1 MNHLSKAGITVIM
14 PTYNHAAF
22 IHRAIKSL
30 ILQSFQNWELII
42 INDASTDGTSEIV
55 KGLLTDGRIRYF
67 KNKSNI
73 GLGACLN
80 KGLMHAKYDYIAYL
94 PSDDIY
100 HKNHLASLF
109 SRLEGDREASLV
121 FSGIR
126 HHYNRMAEG
135 KIEGFPLQLVQVLHR
150 KTSDK
155 CMEREELVTDDLDRM
170 FWSKLASHGKFIST
184 KEISCEWVDHPDQ
197 RYKVIQEPIGGI
209 QLYKLKYKVK
219 QPLRYH
225 STTGNL
231 IDEIEYFK
239 PFHKAAQVK
248 KEGLK
253 ILLVGELAYNSER
266 IFALEEYGHKLY
278 GLWTDEP
285 YWFNMVG
292 PLPFGNVEDLPYEN
306 WVEKVKVIKPDVIYA
321 LLNWQTVVFAHRI
334 LTENP
339 GIPFVWHFKEGPFI
353 CQEKGIWKELIDL
366 FVKSDG
372 QIYTSPEMKDWFEE
386 FLPQKSDST
395 LVLDGDLPKK
405 EWFTDLKA
413 PLLSEKDGE
422 IHTVVPGRPIGLHP
436 QNVAELAEEKVHL
449 HFYGDFTHGQWKE
462 WIKKT
467 NMLAPGYLHIHSN
480 CTQNNWV
487 KEFSQYDAG
496 WLHFFKSENYGEL
509 MKANWD
515 DLNYPA
521 RMATL
526 AVAGLPM
533 LQRDN
538 EGHTVATQNLVKE
551 MQLGLFFKTFKELG
565 PLLRDKE
572 NLSKIRKNVWEK
584 RMFFCFDEH
593 VKELTDF
600 FIKVIAKKKSSS
612 ASTIKE
618 ENVVPIIS

>member
-1 MNHLSKAGITVIM
+1 MDHVSKVGITVIM

-22 IHRAIKSL
+22 IYRAIKSL
-30 ILQSFQNWELII
+30 MLQSFQNWELII
-42 INDASTDGTSEIV
+42 INDASTDNTSEII
-55 KGLLTDGRIRYF
+55 KDLLIDERIKYF
-67 KNKSNI
+67 KNKTNI

-80 KGLMHAKYDYIAYL
+80 KGLAHSKYNYIAYL
-94 PSDDIY
+94 PSDDLY
-100 HKNHLASLF
+100 HKNHLESLL
-109 SRLEGDREASLV
+109 SELEREEKATLV

-150 KTSDK
+150 KTADRW
-155 CMEREELVTDDLDRM
+155 MEREELVTDDLDRM
-170 FWSKLASHGKFIST
+170 FWSKLASRGQFIST
-184 KEISCEWVDHPDQ
+184 KEVSCEWVDHPDQ

-239 PFHKAAQVK
+239 PFRKAAPVK

-266 IFALEEYGHKLY
+266 IYALEEYGHKLY

-306 WVEKVKVIKPDVIYA
+306 WVERIKVIKPDVIYA
-321 LLNWQTVVFAHRI
+321 LLNWQTVVFAHKV

-366 FVKSDG
+366 FTRSDG
-372 QIYTSPEMKDWFEE
+372 QIYTNPEMKDWFEE
-386 FLPQKSDST
+386 FLPQKSEHT
-395 LVLDGDLPKK
+395 LILDGDLPKK
-405 EWFTDLKA
+405 EWFTDIKS

-436 QNVAELAEEKVHL
+436 QNVAELAEGKVHL

-480 CTQNNWV
+480 CTQTNWV

-538 EGHTVATQNLVKE
+538 GGHTVATQNLVNKME
-551 MQLGLFFKTFKELG
+551 LGLFFKTFKELG
-565 PLLRDKE
+565 PILRDKE
-572 NLSKIRKNVWEK
+572 NLSKIRENVWKK

-600 FIKVIAKKKSSS
+600 FIKVIANKKSSDVS
-612 ASTIKE
+612 AIE
-618 ENVVPIIS
+618 EKNVIPVIN